1 MWWGT
6 TAISTPR
13 MVRSAAAALFAA
25 IAALVAAGP
34 PAHAGTF
41 VPTKD
46 FVPAHPYVF
55 MTPADVQALRDNVN
69 VKKLPWAVQLL
80 AQARADADANPP
92 VLQTTDT
99 IFATTTYGKHMLAT
113 TLVYLATD
121 DPFYGNRAVDWLL
134 LYANAG
140 VRYPF
145 DSLANL
151 SGIHSVFA
159 WVYDLIYNFAAQN
172 RPTDLAKITSWLTS
186 YMNSLYG
193 SFTINTGFNGN
204 CGKAA
209 IAYALGKG
217 AVIDDI
223 GNQYRTW
230 YDSMPDGYYGD
241 FWSGQAFKNYDVT
254 LECLITYAMA
264 SHHAAERG
272 YSAFDALSWKTSNGF
287 NLVQNQWRTMV
298 KYSTPRFQ
306 VPFQATWR
314 GPLFWIPNG
323 TAVAQE
329 LYATTHDP
337 EAATIVAANPSRS
350 LDAVAVDGNWETI
363 DPWPGLTHGREVDNA
378 VGIRNDSFD
387 DTGRGFAVM
396 LSGDPAGVE
405 TPDSLQAYL
414 MHGSYGAVAPLNLE
428 LYGKGKKLTQEHDT
442 NSTDMFGERG
452 GGGIYV
458 TPLARQNLPPDDATS
473 SSSDILLWDV
483 NPDVKI
489 IAADYHGLGGTVLP
503 NYHRRTVA
511 VTSDYF
517 FDLYDV
523 NDTTATA
530 YTYQVDGAGPDTTT
544 ARLNGLDVTNPQNVA
559 TSTDISVLW
568 PNYMKLTMPNRVPST
583 VTMFKTTDL
592 APAITYPTDPIHVLR
607 VRRATSGPQ
616 RFEGIYEPLGDGG
629 SPSITAVTPL
639 PGGPGDVVAVKV
651 SAPRFT
657 DYLAYVAAGPP
668 AAVGAST
675 VGSGTETLALN
686 GRYGYVRF
694 DRVAGVVRAWGSV
707 TGFTLPAAGATA
719 VCVAG
724 QPVTFARTGDVVTW
738 PGGGAGTLD
747 PAACAPPPDVTPPT
761 APTGLGVSVSTPT
774 SVSLTWN
781 SSTDAVGV
789 TAYGLYLDGTRLPA
803 TQGTS
808 ATFSGLVCGT
818 THFFGIDAVDA
829 AGNRSTITTI
839 TATTAPCDTTPPTVA
854 VAQPAEAAVVS
865 GTAVPVTAAASDAG
879 GLAGVRLL
887 VDGADLAPEITS
899 APYQATWDTTG
910 VPDGVHTLTAIAR
923 DASGNVATSAPV
935 RITVSNGLKIAFV
948 QDLGTASAG
957 NTGNSVALTVGS
969 RGVTKG
975 DTVVLWAGMSSTSI
989 TISSVT
995 DSRGN
1000 TYTVDATVN
1009 HGVESLNSYV
1019 ASGYVAT
1026 ALLPGDTITVTFSV
1040 SRYSARLVAGAEF
1053 SGIAPTARV
1062 DQGATASGSGTTV
1075 GTAST
1080 PATSQADELVVQ
1092 GIGTNTTAVCTPQ
1105 PGFIA
1110 LGSATASPSG
1120 VTRTIHQAYRIINAA
1135 APQRATATLSTS
1147 SFWTAAVVTYRAG

>member
-1 MWWGT
+1 M
-6 TAISTPR
+6 
-13 MVRSAAAALFAA
+13 
-25 IAALVAAGP
+25 
-34 PAHAGTF
+34 
-41 VPTKD
+41 
-46 FVPAHPYVF
+46 HPYVF

-69 VKKLPWAVQLL
+69 VKKLPWAVALL
-80 AQARADADANPP
+80 AKARADADANPP
-92 VLQTTDT
+92 TLQTTDT
-99 IFATTTYGKHMLAT
+99 INATTTYGKHMLAT

-134 LYANAG
+134 TYADAG
-140 VRYPF
+140 VRYPE

-159 WVYDLIYNFAAQN
+159 WVYDLTYNFAAQN
-172 RPTDLAKITSWLTS
+172 RPADLAKITSWLTS
-186 YMNSLYG
+186 YMNSLFG
-193 SFTINTGFNGN
+193 SFSINTSFNGN

-223 GNQYRTW
+223 GNQFRTW
-230 YDSMPDGYYGD
+230 YETMPDGYYGD
-241 FWSGQAFKNYDVT
+241 FWSGQAFKNYDIT
-254 LECLITYAMA
+254 LECLVTYAMA

-272 YSAFDALSWKTSNGF
+272 YSAFDALTWKTSNGF
-287 NLVQNQWRTMV
+287 NLVQNHWRTMV

-337 EAATIVAANPSRS
+337 EEGTIVAANPSRS
-350 LDAVAVDGNWETI
+350 LDALAVDGNWETI

-378 VGIRNDSFD
+378 TGIRNDSFD
-387 DTGRGFAVM
+387 DTGRGLAVL

-405 TPDSLQAYL
+405 TTDSLQAYL
-414 MHGSYGAVAPLNLE
+414 MHGSYGAVEPLNLK
-428 LYGKGKKLTQEHDT
+428 LYGKGQKLTQEHDT
-442 NSTDMFGERG
+442 NTTDIYGERG

-458 TPLARQNLPPDDATS
+458 TPLAKQNLPADDATP

-483 NPDVKI
+483 NRDVKI

-523 NDTTATA
+523 NDTAATT
-530 YTYQVDGAGPDTTT
+530 YTYQVDGVGPDSTV
-544 ARLNGLDVTNPQNVA
+544 ARVDGVDLTNPQNVA

-568 PNYMKLTMPNRVPST
+568 PNYMKLTMINRVRSA
-583 VTMFKTTDL
+583 VTMFKSADL
-592 APAITYPTDPIHVLR
+592 APAITYATDPIHVLR

-657 DYLAYVAAGPP
+657 DYLGYVAGGPP
-668 AAVGAST
+668 AAVGATT

-694 DRVAGVVRAWGSV
+694 DRLAGVVRAWGSV

-724 QPVTFARTGDVVTW
+724 RPVNFARAGDVVTW
-738 PGGGAGTLD
+738 PGTGAGTLD
-747 PAACAPPPDVTPPT
+747 PASCSPPPDVTLPS

-774 SVSLTWN
+774 SVSLTW
-781 SSTDAVGV
+781 SPATDNVGV
-789 TAYGLYLDGTRLPA
+789 AGYGLYLDGTRLRD

-808 ATFSGLVCGT
+808 ATFGGLMCGT

-829 AGNRSTITTI
+829 AGNRSGVTTV
-839 TATTAPCDTTPPTVA
+839 TATTAACDTTPPTVS
-854 VAQPAEAAVVS
+854 VAQPSAGATVS
-865 GTAVPVTAAASDAG
+865 GTAVVAATASDTG

-887 VDGADLAPEITS
+887 IDGADVAPEVTS
-899 APYQATWDTTG
+899 PPYQATWDTTS
-910 VPDGVHTLTAIAR
+910 VPDGAHTLTAVAR
-923 DASGNVATSAPV
+923 DTSGNVATSAPV
-935 RITVSNGLKIAFV
+935 SIKVSNGLKIAFV
-948 QDLGTASAG
+948 QDLGVASAG
-957 NTGNSVALTVGS
+957 NTANSISLTVGS
-969 RGVTKG
+969 RGVAQG
-975 DTVVLWAGMSSTSI
+975 DTIVVWAGMSSKSVA
-989 TISSVT
+989 ISSVT

-1000 TYTVDATVN
+1000 AYTVDATVN
-1009 HGVESLNSYV
+1009 HATTSLNSFV
-1019 ASGYVAT
+1019 ASGYIAT
-1026 ALLPGDTITVTFSV
+1026 PLLPGDTITATFSL
-1040 SRYSARLVAGAEF
+1040 SLYSARLVAAAEF
-1053 SGIAPTARV
+1053 TGVAPTARV
-1062 DQGATASGSGTTV
+1062 DQLATATGSGATPL
-1075 GTAST
+1075 TA
-1080 PATSQADELVVQ
+1080 ATSAPSQVDELVVQ
-1092 GIGTNTTAVCTPQ
+1092 GIGTDTTAVCTPAT
-1105 PGFIA
+1105 GFTA

-1120 VTRTIHQAYRIINAA
+1120 ATRTIHQAYRIVNAA
-1135 APQRATATLSTS
+1135 APQRATATCS
-1147 SFWTAAVVTYRAG
+1147 SPGFWTAAVVTYRAG